1 MKTIKTAVSLP
12 TELYTNV
19 EKLRKKLGKSRSQMV
34 AEALAKVVRE
44 VEIKEM
50 EARDNEAYRLH
61 PETEEELAEARA
73 MNAQV
78 YERLAKEEGDV
89 DWRKYFP
96 TL

>member
-1 MKTIKTAVSLP
+1 
-12 TELYTNV
+12 
-19 EKLRKKLGKSRSQMV
+19 MV